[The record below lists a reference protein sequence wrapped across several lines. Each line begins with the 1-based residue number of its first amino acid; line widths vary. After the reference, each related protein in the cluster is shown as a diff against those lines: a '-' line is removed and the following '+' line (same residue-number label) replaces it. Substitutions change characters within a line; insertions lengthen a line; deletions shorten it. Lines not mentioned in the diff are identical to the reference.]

1 MWRTYLAAVVM
12 TTCWSYLAIA
22 EQADV
27 EIGVLTC
34 ALGEPAQAPPRN
46 ARSGG
51 GQTREGLCTFKPR
64 KGAEE
69 TYAGTFE
76 GVGISTDHT
85 RTVIWV
91 VKTVSGV
98 ATLGPGVLEQS
109 YATDPAKAT
118 DQMASLIG
126 ETNSAIALHSMSDK
140 SEGSASAATK
150 AAPTGFVIL
159 GVTLKL
165 KSSSA

>member
-1 MWRTYLAAVVM
+1 MWWTYLAALVL
-12 TTCWSYLAIA
+12 TACWSFLAIA

-27 EIGVLTC
+27 ELGVLTC
-34 ALGEPAQAPPRN
+34 ALAEPPEAAPSN
-46 ARSGG
+46 APTSGG
-51 GQTREGLCTFKPR
+51 QKREGLCTFKPK

-76 GVGISTDHT
+76 GVSISADRT

-91 VKTVSGV
+91 VKTISGV

-118 DQMASLIG
+118 DQMTSLIG

-140 SEGSASAATK
+140 SEGSASVPTK
-150 AAPTGFVIL
+150 PGPTGFVIL

>member
-34 ALGEPAQAPPRN
+34 ALAEPPEAAPSN
-46 ARSGG
+46 APTAG
-51 GQTREGLCTFKPR
+51 GQKREGLCTFKPK

-76 GVGISTDHT
+76 GVSISTDRT

-140 SEGSASAATK
+140 SEGSASAPTK
-150 AAPTGFVIL
+150 PAPTGFVIL

>member
-12 TTCWSYLAIA
+12 ATCWSYLAIA
-22 EQADV
+22 EQADI

-34 ALGEPAQAPPRN
+34 ELAEPPEPAPSNSPTA
-46 ARSGG
+46 
-51 GQTREGLCTFKPR
+51 GQQREGFCTFKPK
-64 KGAEE
+64 KGSEE

-76 GVGISTDHT
+76 GVSLSTDRT
-85 RTVIWV
+85 RAVIWV
-91 VKTVSGV
+91 VNTVAGV

-118 DQMASLIG
+118 DQMAPLIG
-126 ETNSAIALHSMSDK
+126 ETNSAIALHSMSDRN
-140 SEGSASAATK
+140 EGSASAPTK
-150 AAPTGFVIL
+150 PGPTGFVIL